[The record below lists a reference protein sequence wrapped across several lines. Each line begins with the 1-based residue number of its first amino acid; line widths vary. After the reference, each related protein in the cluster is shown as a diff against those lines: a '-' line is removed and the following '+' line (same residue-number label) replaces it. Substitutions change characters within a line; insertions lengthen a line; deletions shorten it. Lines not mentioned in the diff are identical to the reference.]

1 MRGVTARRLAQVGLG
16 ILLLIVIRSLAEF
29 FRLRFVLG
37 DALTFAQATPFVA
50 GALFAALALA
60 LAAVCHAAALH
71 RASIAIALAT
81 IISLIVYKVAAIG

>member
-29 FRLRFVLG
+29 FRLRFVHG
-37 DALTFAQATPFVA
+37 DALTIAQVTPFVA

-71 RASIAIALAT
+71 RASIAVVVATVIALF
-81 IISLIVYKVAAIG
+81 VYKAMVGG